1 MTTTAIVIM
10 DYATGYTEKKTFG
23 KSVARSYKILN
34 SIILF
39 NNVLDSDKEMF
50 CNYPVLGQ
58 CYLE

>member
-1 MTTTAIVIM
+1 M